1 MSGHPRNRNLAR
13 RSGHEP
19 PRSPPAG
26 GDRGGMWCVLLASV
40 ALSCLLAGC
49 ASTSSENSI
58 LLYNGQHPQL
68 TSALVAAFEKQS
80 GINVRVRTN
89 DGIVLAAQLLQ
100 EGKAS
105 PADVYLTENSPE
117 LMTLD
122 QRGLLAK
129 VDSATLDQ
137 VPARDSSPTGDWA
150 GIALRVSALA
160 YDPAQVPTPGLPAS
174 ILELAQPKW
183 KGSVGIAPT
192 DSDFAP
198 LVGAVIA
205 TYGKAAAT
213 SWLAGLKRN
222 AQLYES
228 DEAVVSAVNR
238 GDMATG
244 VINSYYWFR
253 LRLEVGAGAMHSKL
267 HYFPNHDVGSIE
279 NISGA
284 AVLASS
290 AHNANAQKFLDF
302 LVSKGAQEIIAHGDD
317 YEYPARPGVEPNA
330 ALPPL
335 SAVAPA
341 ALGPAK
347 LGNDQQSAGLI
358 RESGLA

>member
-1 MSGHPRNRNLAR
+1 VSLPR
-13 RSGHEP
+13 RSPVATVGIWIAL
-19 PRSPPAG
+19 PAT
-26 GDRGGMWCVLLASV
+26 V
-40 ALSCLLAGC
+40 AVACLVAGC
-49 ASTSSENSI
+49 GGTSSENSI

-68 TSALVAAFEKQS
+68 TQALVTAFEKQS

-129 VDSATLDQ
+129 VDSATLGQ
-137 VPARDSSPTGDWA
+137 VPAQDNSPTGNWA
-150 GIALRVSALA
+150 GIALRVSALT
-160 YDPAQVPTPGLPAS
+160 YDPAQVPAFELPAS

-183 KGSVGIAPT
+183 KGKVGIAPT
-192 DSDFAP
+192 DSDFPP
-198 LVGAVIA
+198 LVGAIIA

-213 SWLAGLKRN
+213 NWLAALKRN
-222 AQLYES
+222 AQLYQS
-228 DEAVVSAVNR
+228 DEAAVSAVNR

-244 VINSYYWFR
+244 VVNNYYWYR
-253 LRLEVGAGAMHSKL
+253 QRLEVGAGAMHSKL
-267 HYFPNHDVGSIE
+267 YYFPNHDVGSIE

-290 AHNANAQKFLDF
+290 AHNSNAQKFLDF
-302 LVSKGAQEIIAHGDD
+302 LVSKAAQEIIAHGEDF
-317 YEYPARPGVEPNA
+317 EYPTRPGVKPNA

-341 ALGPAK
+341 TPGPAK
-347 LGNDQQSAGLI
+347 LGNDQQSARMI

>member
-1 MSGHPRNRNLAR
+1 MSGRRRNDNLTR
-13 RSGHEP
+13 RAGRGPSTT
-19 PRSPPAG
+19 RSAG
-26 GDRGGMWCVLLASV
+26 GGHRSAWIAILAIL
-40 ALSCLLAGC
+40 ALSCLAAGC
-49 ASTSSENSI
+49 GSASSESSI

-137 VPARDSSPTGDWA
+137 VPKQDSSPTGNWA

-160 YDPAQVPTPGLPAS
+160 YDPTQVQASELPAS
-174 ILELAQPKW
+174 IIELAQPRW
-183 KGSVGIAPT
+183 KGKVGIAPT

-198 LVGAVIA
+198 LVGAVVA

-213 SWLAGLKRN
+213 DWLAGLKRN

-253 LRLEVGAGAMHSKL
+253 LRLEVGAGGMHSKL
-267 HYFPNHDVGSIE
+267 YYFPNHDVGSIE

-290 AHNANAQKFLDF
+290 PNSGNAQKFLDF
-302 LVSKGAQEIIAHGDD
+302 LVSKTAQEIIAQGDD
-317 YEYPARPGVEPNA
+317 FEYPARPGINPNA

-341 ALGPAK
+341 TPGPVK
-347 LGNDQQSAGLI
+347 LGNDQQSARLI
-358 RESGLA
+358 QESGLA